1 MKLFVY
7 FITIFIIGFITG
19 FIVTFLTYK
28 RKIKF
33 YVKKFKEVLKK
44 LGEEY
49 KKLQL
54 AIFKALEYIKEGFIL
69 LDKRNNL
76 IYANQEARKLLD
88 IPENY
93 KGKPAYEVINNFDI
107 LCALNRHNE
116 QQNEKI
122 YEINN
127 RKFLITLLNF
137 PQNKCLIFH
146 NLSLEKSLKEL
157 KKDFISNISHEF
169 KTPLATLKVILE
181 TIKDEYSYDSHL
193 IYFINKSLKQIN
205 SMENLVKDILTLAE
219 LEDENF
225 EIKKVK
231 FNLKDMIE
239 SILSELEVEA
249 ISKNIKININVPDII
264 MNTSDRLIYYA
275 LKNLIENAIKYN
287 KKNGLVEINLEDG
300 KDHYILKI
308 KDTGIGIPKY
318 ALPFIFERFYRVEKS
333 RSRELG
339 GTGLGL
345 SIVKLAID
353 KINGNIEVESEKDK
367 GTVFS
372 LYFPK
377 SIFCSKSDS

>member
-1 MKLFVY
+1 MKLLVY
-7 FITIFIIGFITG
+7 LLIVFFIGFIVG
-19 FIVTFLTYK
+19 FIIAFLGYK
-28 RKIKF
+28 RKFDF
-33 YVKKFKEVLKK
+33 YVKKFKESLKRV
-44 LGEEY
+44 GDEY
-49 KKLQL
+49 KKLQEGV
-54 AIFKALEYIKEGFIL
+54 FKALEYMKEGFIF
-69 LDKRNNL
+69 LDKRNHL
-76 IYANQEARKLLD
+76 IYANQEARKVLD
-88 IPENY
+88 IPKNY
-93 KGKPAYEVINNFDI
+93 KGRPAYEVINNFDI

-116 QQNEKI
+116 YQNEKI

-137 PQNKCLIFH
+137 PKNKCLIFH
-146 NLSLEKSLKEL
+146 NLSLEKSLREL

-181 TIKDEYSYDSHL
+181 TIKDEYSSDPHL
-193 IYFINKSLKQIN
+193 NYFINKSLKQIN
-205 SMENLVKDILTLAE
+205 NMENLVKDILTLAE

-239 SILSELEVEA
+239 SILSELEMET
-249 ISKNIKININVPDII
+249 ISKNVKINVNVPDII

-287 KKNGLVEINLEDG
+287 KENGLVEINFEDS

-308 KDTGIGIPKY
+308 KDTGIGIPKH

-353 KINGNIEVESEKDK
+353 KINGNIEVESEKGK

-377 SIFCSKSDS
+377 SIFCSTSNN

>member
-287 KKNGLVEINLEDG
+287 KKNGLVEISLEDG

>member
-1 MKLFVY
+1 MKLLFYFFIVFV
-7 FITIFIIGFITG
+7 IGLSIGFI
-19 FIVTFLTYK
+19 IAFLTYK
-28 RKIKF
+28 RKINF
-33 YVKKFKEVLKK
+33 YIKKFKELLKK
-44 LGEEY
+44 IGEEH
-49 KKLQL
+49 KRFQIT
-54 AIFKALEYIKEGFIL
+54 IFKALEYIKEGFIF
-69 LDKRNNL
+69 LDKKNHL

-116 QQNEKI
+116 YQNEKI

-137 PQNKCLIFH
+137 KKNKCLIFH
-146 NLSLEKSLKEL
+146 NLSLEKSLREL

-181 TIKDEYSYDSHL
+181 TIKDEYSSDNHL
-193 IYFINKSLKQIN
+193 NYFINKSLKQIN
-205 SMENLVKDILTLAE
+205 NMENLVRDILTLAE

-239 SILSELEVEA
+239 SILNELEVEA
-249 ISKNIKININVPDII
+249 TSKNIKININIPDII
-264 MNTSDRLIYYA
+264 INTSDRLIYYA

-287 KKNGLVEINLEDG
+287 KKNGLVEISFEDA
-300 KDHYILKI
+300 KDYYILKI
-308 KDTGIGIPKY
+308 KDTGIGIPKH

-353 KINGNIEVESEKDK
+353 KINGNIEVESEKNK
-367 GTVFS
+367 GTTFS

-377 SIFCSKSDS
+377 SIFCSKFDS